1 MKKILIFFSNA
12 IFIVSLLFSGFL
24 LLSKATSLPLPKAFL
39 VSSGSMEPAIKTG
52 SLVFTMP
59 QKNYAVGDVVT
70 FKPDPKNKS
79 TTTHRVVAIGG
90 GIVKTAGDANNSP
103 DPRLINL
110 ENVVGKVFYVL
121 PYLGYLAGFIQTPQ
135 GFILFVIVPAT
146 ILIYEEFK
154 SLFIELKNNIKKRAG
169 KMRTGAQGV
178 PPAGK
183 VAEHLQSYFPN
194 ALLFVIPLLFAGL
207 VITVKSNSFFS
218 DVETSSQNSFTANWI
233 PEDTPTPTPKA
244 GDVVINEINWAG
256 SAASGADEWVELR
269 NTTSRTIILDNWV
282 VQNLGGG
289 GPNANITIPSGSI
302 GAGQF
307 FLIANYA
314 ETDTHTKLNTHPN
327 FISTGI
333 SLNDNG
339 EQLTL
344 KDNTNQTIDVANGTG
359 SWFTGQSS
367 SPKKSMERTDT
378 PGDGTLSTSW
388 QTPITH
394 TNLDPGSL
402 EFATPKWPNGI

>member
-103 DPRLINL
+103 DPRLISL

-154 SLFIELKNNIKKRAG
+154 SLFVELKNNIKKRAG

-207 VITVKSNSFFS
+207 VITVKSNSLFS

-233 PEDTPTPTPKA
+233 PENTPTPTPKA

-256 SAASGADEWVELR
+256 SNGDGNDEWIELYN
-269 NTTSRTIILDNWV
+269 NTPYQIDLTNWV
-282 VQNLGGG
+282 VQNLGTGNGG
-289 GPNANITIPSGSI
+289 GANLTIPSGI
-302 GAGQF
+302 IPANGF
-307 FLIANYA
+307 FLISGKSRSLSKI
-314 ETDTHTKLNTHPN
+314 DVDPN
-327 FISTGI
+327 FVDSSVNLVNG
-333 SLNDNG
+333 G
-339 EQLTL
+339 EQLILVSNNST
-344 KDNTNQTIDVANGTG
+344 TIDVANGTG
-359 SWFTGQSS
+359 AWFAGSNST
-367 SPKKSMERTDT
+367 PKKSMERKHPTDN
-378 PGDGTLSTSW
+378 GTITGSW
-388 QTPITH
+388 QDATTH
-394 TNLDPGSL
+394 TNMDIGTT
-402 EFATPKWPNGI
+402 EFGTPKALNGL